1 VRKFNQRRSAI
12 QHLTVH
18 ERAVSASL
26 FTTEGVMSKRPR
38 NNFREDTI
46 DNLLDRLSNMREEI
60 LSVERS
66 LERVQAKREQ
76 GKDGSGKDGS
86 GKTRIAS

>member
-1 VRKFNQRRSAI
+1 
-12 QHLTVH
+12 
-18 ERAVSASL
+18 
-26 FTTEGVMSKRPR
+26 MSKRPR

-66 LERVQAKREQ
+66 LERLQAKREQ
-76 GKDGSGKDGS
+76 AKDGSGKDDS

>member
-1 VRKFNQRRSAI
+1 MCY
-12 QHLTVH
+12 
-18 ERAVSASL
+18 EY
-26 FTTEGVMSKRPR
+26 
-38 NNFREDTI
+38 NFREDTI
-46 DNLLDRLSNMREEI
+46 NNLLDRLSNMREEI

-76 GKDGSGKDGS
+76 GKGGPGKDGS